1 MSILSLL
8 LLILAIAMAVLG
20 ILIFAAIRASRSGPK
35 ASATQQTQNP
45 YRRFYGE
52 NQQPF
57 RK

>member
-1 MSILSLL
+1 MSILSVL
-8 LLILAIAMAVLG
+8 LLILAIAM
-20 ILIFAAIRASRSGPK
+20 